1 MISQE
6 PASGTAVD
14 PKNDTITLHVSKGSD
29 SVTVPDISG
38 YSPKPQKTA
47 SITLA
52 LKSMNKDYLALAMAK
67 SLNELAH
74 PRRKVKKATLLQF
87 IIQK

>member
-1 MISQE
+1 MTVIRFIETIITDSKISFLIFQ
-6 PASGTAVD
+6 VIRQ
-14 PKNDTITLHVSKGSD
+14 KL
-29 SVTVPDISG
+29 
-38 YSPKPQKTA
+38 QKTA

-74 PRRKVKKATLLQF
+74 PLAAK
-87 IIQK
+87 